1 MGRES
6 MKFKFEK
13 FVETDSSFAAK
24 VTIRQRTGQIGFNAG
39 AINRFRVNDYKYVV
53 LYFDPS
59 ERVVGIQ
66 LVRSEE
72 PGSIQISKKQSNTYV
87 TAKNFFDKF
96 GIDYSHSHRHD
107 LEQDTESGFL
117 YFSTKMSAESITEDD
132 SDDAEP
138 PVEAS
143 RASNSLGTV

>member
-1 MGRES
+1 

-24 VTIRQRTGQIGFNAG
+24 VTIRQRTGQIGFNSG
-39 AINRFRVNDYKYVV
+39 AINRFKVNDFKFVV

-66 LVRSEE
+66 LVTSEE
-72 PGSIQISKKQSNTYV
+72 PGSIRISTKKSNTYV
-87 TAKNFFDKF
+87 TAKNFFDKY
-96 GIDYSHSHRHD
+96 GIDYSQSHRHD

-117 YFSTKMSAESITEDD
+117 YFGTQLNAESIIQGNQEETESPDVPELFE
-132 SDDAEP
+132 SF
-138 PVEAS
+138 
-143 RASNSLGTV
+143 

>member
-1 MGRES
+1 

-24 VTIRQRTGQIGFNAG
+24 VTIRQRTGQIGFNSG
-39 AINRFRVNDYKYVV
+39 AINRFKVNDYKYVV

-72 PGSIQISKKQSNTYV
+72 PGSIPISKKQSNTYV
-87 TAKNFFDKF
+87 TAKNFFDKY

-107 LEQDTESGFL
+107 LEQDPESGFL
-117 YFSTKMSAESITEDD
+117 CFSTKMSKESITEDV
-132 SDDAEP
+132 SDEAEP
-138 PVEAS
+138 LFEAS
-143 RASNSLGTV
+143 GATDALDTV